1 MQHFITHNKVSSN
14 TATFKTMLIQCL
26 ESNTIALVAK
36 TMYTLS
42 KPLDDIFNFSYAHFS
57 RRAANNRGIFL
68 SGRRNVLNAL
78 TKTKGSRVVKHLIIR
93 LAR

>member
-42 KPLDDIFNFSYAHFS
+42 ELLKDSFIF
-57 RRAANNRGIFL
+57 FL
-68 SGRRNVLNAL
+68 WTLL
-78 TKTKGSRVVKHLIIR
+78 QTGSKQMC
-93 LAR
+93 